1 MTNAKSMVAGKSF
14 AQRADKVRLSEQ
26 LFTALSL
33 ANCPLSLGECF
44 TAIRGG
50 NKFVL
55 GNKANTVILTARV
68 VNNGNSP
75 RARRSSRNLRSQPA
89 SLFLSAKFKIS
100 LSTTESGSSV
110 RRRDKR
116 KIDIRVVEER
126 SLSRQ
131 RVVDKVRLSLGE
143 RKSAASCIELFTRTR
158 VVFARESASEF
169 NFSISII
176 FQFRPFRARP
186 NNRRASL
193 CSCSPWCNL
202 PPADVRI

>member
-68 VNNGNSP
+68 VNNGNSRVRDEVAAICALSPLLSFSLRNLKFLSP
-75 RARRSSRNLRSQPA
+75 RLKVAVACVDAINGKSIYASSRKGVFRDSV
-89 SLFLSAKFKIS
+89 SSIKF
-100 LSTTESGSSV
+100 
-110 RRRDKR
+110 D
-116 KIDIRVVEER
+116 
-126 SLSRQ
+126 
-131 RVVDKVRLSLGE
+131 
-143 RKSAASCIELFTRTR
+143 
-158 VVFARESASEF
+158 
-169 NFSISII
+169 
-176 FQFRPFRARP
+176 
-186 NNRRASL
+186 
-193 CSCSPWCNL
+193 
-202 PPADVRI
+202 